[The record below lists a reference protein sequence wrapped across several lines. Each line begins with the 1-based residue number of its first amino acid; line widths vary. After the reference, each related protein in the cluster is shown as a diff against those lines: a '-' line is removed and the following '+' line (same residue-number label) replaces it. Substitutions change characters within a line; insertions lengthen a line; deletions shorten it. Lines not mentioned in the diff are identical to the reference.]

1 MTDSRPQTQNIRH
14 LRRLAKSPTDRRWA
28 LAWYSE
34 LHTQSGML
42 SGMVEDVSAD
52 GAKVCVGRDPIDGE
66 NVTLILPNCSPI
78 EARIAW
84 RRRDHIG
91 VQFLTRQSWIIE
103 LLPRVKG
110 TEEWFPVPVA

>member
-14 LRRLAKSPTDRRWA
+14 LRRLAKSPIDRRWA
-28 LAWYSE
+28 LAWYGD
-34 LHTQSGML
+34 LHTRSGML
-42 SGMVEDVSAD
+42 PGRVEDASAD
-52 GAKVCVGRDPIDGE
+52 GAKVRVGRVPIDGE
-66 NVTLILPNCSPI
+66 NVTLVLPNSSPI
-78 EARIAW
+78 EARITW

-103 LLPRVKG
+103 LLLRVKE

>member
-34 LHTQSGML
+34 LRTQSGVL
-42 SGMVEDVSAD
+42 PSMVENVSAD
-52 GAKVCVGRDPIDGE
+52 GARLRVDGIRVDGE
-66 NVTLILPNCSPI
+66 NVTLILPNSSPI
-78 EARIAW
+78 EARVAW

-91 VQFLTRQSWIIE
+91 VQFLTCQSWIIE
-103 LLPRVKG
+103 LLLRVKG
-110 TEEWFPVPVA
+110 TEEWFPVTVA